1 MKSPISR
8 SATAR
13 RWPSKSVSIT
23 VDKGEL
29 IGVLGPNG
37 AGKTTLLK
45 AISRAIA
52 SHGTLNFKDASLH
65 PHRAL
70 QRRRQAASAIAR
82 KDGSCSPEL
91 SVLKN
96 LQLGA
101 YLRKNKAEIEK
112 DLERVFTLFPVLRER
127 QWQQSS
133 TLSGGEQQMVAIGR
147 ALMGRPELLL
157 LDEPSVGIAPRLK
170 GLIFDSIEQIRKD
183 GTAILIVE
191 QDATSTLRI
200 ADRVYVLEHGRTDAR
215 RARRRSSPATSI
227 SSRSIWGCDVRVP
240 PPGCLAP
247 LREGRSRAPA
257 RLRVSE
263 VRE

>member
-1 MKSPISR
+1 MPLLEVSDLRVSYGKALAIE
-8 SATAR
+8 
-13 RWPSKSVSIT
+13 SVSIK

-45 AISRAIA
+45 AISRSIG
-52 SHGTLNFKDASLH
+52 SQGKLLFKDKSLDGVA
-65 PHRAL
+65 PYDVV
-70 QRRRQAASAIAR
+70 AR
-82 KDGSCSPEL
+82 GICHCPEGRKL
-91 SVLKN
+91 LKN

-101 YLRKNKAEIEK
+101 YLRSNKAEINA
-112 DLERVFTLFPVLRER
+112 DLERVFALFPVLRER

-170 GLIFDSIEQIRKD
+170 GLIFDAIQQIRKD

-191 QDATSTLRI
+191 QDATSTLKI
-200 ADRVYVLEHGRTDAR
+200 TDRVYVLEHGRT
-215 RARRRSSPATSI
+215 I
-227 SSRSIWGCDVRVP
+227 
-240 PPGCLAP
+240 
-247 LREGRSRAPA
+247 REGTAKEIASDKYIQQVY
-257 RLRVSE
+257 LGV
-263 VRE
+263 

>member
-1 MKSPISR
+1 M
-8 SATAR
+8 R
-13 RWPSKSVSIT
+13 R
-23 VDKGEL
+23 
-29 IGVLGPNG
+29 
-37 AGKTTLLK
+37 
-45 AISRAIA
+45 
-52 SHGTLNFKDASLH
+52 LH
-65 PHRAL
+65 PIEPYNVVAKGICHCPEG
-70 QRRRQAASAIAR
+70 R
-82 KDGSCSPEL
+82 KLFSEL

-101 YLRKNKAEIEK
+101 YLRKNNADVEK

-170 GLIFDSIEQIRKD
+170 GLIFDSIQQIRKD

-200 ADRVYVLEHGRTDAR
+200 ADRVYVLEHGRTIREGTSAEIAGDKYIQQIYLGVYVHSALLSSSPRRRGSMTSGWLRVRAAELRLSYSNPRATRVYGSSPR
-215 RARRRSSPATSI
+215 RARGYEVPRS
-227 SSRSIWGCDVRVP
+227 
-240 PPGCLAP
+240 
-247 LREGRSRAPA
+247 
-257 RLRVSE
+257 
-263 VRE
+263 

>member
-1 MKSPISR
+1 MSLLDVKDLKVSYGKALAIE
-8 SATAR
+8 
-13 RWPSKSVSIT
+13 SVSIK
-23 VDKGEL
+23 VEKGEL

-45 AISRAIA
+45 AISRSIA
-52 SHGTLNFKDASLH
+52 AQGTLNFKDASLH
-65 PHRAL
+65 PIEPYNVVAKGICHCPEG
-70 QRRRQAASAIAR
+70 R
-82 KDGSCSPEL
+82 KLFSEL

-101 YLRKNKAEIEK
+101 YLRKNRSEIDN

-170 GLIFDSIEQIRKD
+170 GLIFDSIAQIRRD

-200 ADRVYVLEHGRTDAR
+200 ADRVYVLEHGRT
-215 RARRRSSPATSI
+215 
-227 SSRSIWGCDVRVP
+227 V
-240 PPGCLAP
+240 
-247 LREGRSRAPA
+247 REGTAQEIA
-257 RLRVSE
+257 GDKYIQQIYLGV
-263 VRE
+263 

>member
-1 MKSPISR
+1 MPLLEVSDLRVSYGKALAIE
-8 SATAR
+8 
-13 RWPSKSVSIT
+13 SVSIK

-29 IGVLGPNG
+29 VGVLGPNG

-45 AISRAIA
+45 AISRSIG
-52 SHGTLNFKDASLH
+52 SQGKLMFKDQSLDGVA
-65 PHRAL
+65 PYDVV
-70 QRRRQAASAIAR
+70 AR
-82 KDGSCSPEL
+82 GICHCPEGRKLFSEL

-101 YLRKNKAEIEK
+101 YLRSNKAEINS

-170 GLIFDSIEQIRKD
+170 GLIFDAIQQIRKD
-183 GTAILIVE
+183 GVKAVFVE
-191 QDATSTLRI
+191 NISNPRVIEQIARETGARIGGTLYSDALS
-200 ADRVYVLEHGRTDAR
+200 AANG
-215 RARRRSSPATSI
+215 PATTYLDMMRHNAKTI
-227 SSRSIWGCDVRVP
+227 
-240 PPGCLAP
+240 AAA
-247 LREGRSRAPA
+247 LR
-257 RLRVSE
+257 
-263 VRE
+263 

>member
-1 MKSPISR
+1 MPLLEVKDLTVSYGKALAIE
-8 SATAR
+8 
-13 RWPSKSVSIT
+13 SVSIT
-23 VDKGEL
+23 VEKGEL

-45 AISRAIA
+45 AISRSIA
-52 SHGTLNFKDASLH
+52 AQGTLNFKDASLH
-65 PHRAL
+65 PVEPYNVVAKGICHCPEG
-70 QRRRQAASAIAR
+70 R
-82 KDGSCSPEL
+82 KLFSEL

-101 YLRKNKAEIEK
+101 YLRKNKSEIDS

-170 GLIFDSIEQIRKD
+170 GLIFDSITQIRRD

-200 ADRVYVLEHGRTDAR
+200 ADRIYVLEHGRT
-215 RARRRSSPATSI
+215 
-227 SSRSIWGCDVRVP
+227 V
-240 PPGCLAP
+240 
-247 LREGRSRAPA
+247 REGTAQDIA
-257 RLRVSE
+257 GDKYIQQIYLGV
-263 VRE
+263 